1 MDKSN
6 KITKFYASNQG
17 ETHITDSDNGKI
29 QDMVLYGK
37 SEQNQYKGINLLPTG
52 ISYGEIIEVS
62 IPKGTR
68 IFWVTDGTPAIGGN
82 FKFYNEDK
90 TQEMWFGVD
99 AGKTTMTGTTDIDA
113 KYMEFLINETSLVK
127 ICLGIGDDPVYEPY
141 TGGQPSPSPDYPQEI
156 KSVVNPTVKVSNED
170 GTKSQTVTLLD
181 TLNAIPVSSGGN
193 VTIDGQQYVADY
205 VDVERGKIVRNVEN
219 VTFNGAE
226 NENWELWNADKEKI
240 WSFMFVN
247 SLKTFTNESVSKCN
261 RFEFN
266 VNESIDRTFWLC
278 NPSGMPSLQIKNRII
293 GKDITAFKSWLSN
306 NPINVIYPLRIP
318 IEEELTAE
326 HAQALKEL
334 ATYYPVTNISI
345 GSEQLDGYTV
355 FNYPVSMKNGLDYVK
370 KPIFTNYIPVKKNTQ
385 YVYGLS
391 TENQLPAHK
400 IRYFNSDGTYL
411 KEVELSNVSQNGLK
425 TITFDD
431 DYLIQLTFPD
441 GLTDENKKN
450 FKFEE
455 ENNMTVKAGNQITL
469 VDITDAYSVMLTSE
483 AYTFVG
489 GTGGVG
495 ANQSCTTEAVAFCG
509 NNQCSVVTV
518 DAKSIVCPTGISAAV
533 SNSGTPKV
541 TIKFTTT
548 ATVNAACEATI
559 PVSVDGIT
567 INKKFS
573 FAVARTGNTGATGK
587 GIKGTPVTEYVASTG
602 NTTPPTSGWSTSI
615 PSVDQGQYLWTRV
628 TTTYTD
634 NTTSVSYSVA
644 KQGSTGATGTTG
656 SQWYAG
662 TGITGTST
670 TATAFAD
677 SGVANARVN
686 DMYLNTSTGNTYK
699 CTVAGNATN
708 AKWIYA
714 GNIKGVQG
722 DKGNT
727 GATGN
732 GISKADITYASS
744 SSNTSAPTSG
754 WQSTPPSVSPG
765 QYLWTK
771 TVFTYTNGGTATQ
784 YSVAKQGNTGAA
796 GADAITVSITS
807 SNGTVFKNNSGSTVL
822 TAHVYKG
829 AVEQTVADNGT
840 VSGLGTIKWYKVGS
854 DTAVATAKTLT
865 VSANDVDNTQA
876 YTCQLEG

>member
-1 MDKSN
+1 M
-6 KITKFYASNQG
+6 
-17 ETHITDSDNGKI
+17 
-29 QDMVLYGK
+29 
-37 SEQNQYKGINLLPTG
+37 
-52 ISYGEIIEVS
+52 
-62 IPKGTR
+62 
-68 IFWVTDGTPAIGGN
+68 AI
-82 FKFYNEDK
+82 
-90 TQEMWFGVD
+90 
-99 AGKTTMTGTTDIDA
+99 
-113 KYMEFLINETSLVK
+113 
-127 ICLGIGDDPVYEPY
+127 
-141 TGGQPSPSPDYPQEI
+141 
-156 KSVVNPTVKVSNED
+156 
-170 GTKSQTVTLLD
+170 
-181 TLNAIPVSSGGN
+181 
-193 VTIDGQQYVADY
+193 
-205 VDVERGKIVRNVEN
+205 
-219 VTFNGAE
+219 
-226 NENWELWNADKEKI
+226 
-240 WSFMFVN
+240 
-247 SLKTFTNESVSKCN
+247 
-261 RFEFN
+261 
-266 VNESIDRTFWLC
+266 
-278 NPSGMPSLQIKNRII
+278 
-293 GKDITAFKSWLSN
+293 
-306 NPINVIYPLRIP
+306 
-318 IEEELTAE
+318 
-326 HAQALKEL
+326 
-334 ATYYPVTNISI
+334 
-345 GSEQLDGYTV
+345 
-355 FNYPVSMKNGLDYVK
+355 
-370 KPIFTNYIPVKKNTQ
+370 
-385 YVYGLS
+385 
-391 TENQLPAHK
+391 
-400 IRYFNSDGTYL
+400 
-411 KEVELSNVSQNGLK
+411 
-425 TITFDD
+425 
-431 DYLIQLTFPD
+431 
-441 GLTDENKKN
+441 
-450 FKFEE
+450 
-455 ENNMTVKAGNQITL
+455 KAGNQITL

-533 SNSGTPKV
+533 SNSGTSKV

-587 GIKGTPVTEYVASTG
+587 GIKGTPVTEYVGSSS
-602 NTTPPTSGWSTSI
+602 NTTPPTSGWSSSI
-615 PSVDQGQYLWTRV
+615 PSVSQGQYLWTRV

-634 NTTSVSYSVA
+634 NSTSVSYSVA

-708 AKWIYA
+708 AKWVYA

-754 WQSTPPSVSPG
+754 WQNTPPSVSPG